1 VIRASV
7 VVCTRNRAARLG
19 ECLAHLADQ
28 AVAPH
33 HVDDRHSEPVAG
45 LSRARNRG
53 VGAARGDVVLFIDDD
68 AVAPR
73 GWVAAHLSAYDRDPG
88 VAAVGGPVALRWP
101 DGRPAWLAPRLDHWF
116 SALDHGDR
124 AIAFP
129 PPHGPYGTN
138 MSVRRAALDAVEPP
152 ASGAGPFDE
161 RLGRR
166 GRSLV
171 SSEEGD
177 LFKRLWAAGGRI
189 AYEPAALVLHGV
201 TDERARRRWVLRRG
215 WAQGRSTGRPDI
227 EVVDRYLDAAD
238 QRALIASCDAY
249 VSLHRAEGFG
259 YTMAEA
265 MLAGRPVIATGY
277 SGNLEFMDEA
287 NSFLVGYEPAA
298 IPERGDPYPAGSTWA
313 EPDLDEAAALMRLV
327 VDNPARARA
336 VGERARHDIR
346 RFHSPEARVP
356 LVAARL
362 AAIRSARADR
372 AATVARA
379 TRSDAAVLRR
389 VARTGLRPAVRAGRR
404 LLG

>member
-1 VIRASV
+1 
-7 VVCTRNRAARLG
+7 
-19 ECLAHLADQ
+19 
-28 AVAPH
+28 
-33 HVDDRHSEPVAG
+33 
-45 LSRARNRG
+45 
-53 VGAARGDVVLFIDDD
+53 
-68 AVAPR
+68 
-73 GWVAAHLSAYDRDPG
+73 
-88 VAAVGGPVALRWP
+88 
-101 DGRPAWLAPRLDHWF
+101 
-116 SALDHGDR
+116 
-124 AIAFP
+124 
-129 PPHGPYGTN
+129 
-138 MSVRRAALDAVEPP
+138 
-152 ASGAGPFDE
+152 
-161 RLGRR
+161 
-166 GRSLV
+166 V

-177 LFKRLWAAGGRI
+177 LFERLWAAGGRI

-265 MLAGRPVIATGY
+265 MLAGRPVIAIGY

-379 TRSDAAVLRR
+379 TRSDAAALRR

-404 LLG
+404 FLG